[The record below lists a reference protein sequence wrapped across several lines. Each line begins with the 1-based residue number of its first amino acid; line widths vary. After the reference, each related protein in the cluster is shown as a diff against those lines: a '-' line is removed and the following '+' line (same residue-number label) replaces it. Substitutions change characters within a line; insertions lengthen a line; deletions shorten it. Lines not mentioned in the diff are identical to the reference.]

1 MPPVMVKWLI
11 LKAVFENHSKILCPL
26 LPISLIDDRVICN
39 ACAGGCKV
47 NIEPELRAMITVYEA
62 LQGLDSDAKVR
73 VIDWVLR
80 KFQLRHSSGFL
91 PVDEQEAGGV
101 GAQKK
106 DIKDFDSV
114 ADVFALANPKNT
126 ADKAIVVA
134 AYLQVS
140 KGGIDVSG
148 REINKELTQMGHG
161 VQNITRAV
169 EPLIRKKPQLLI
181 QTRKEGKTKQAQKK
195 YRVTNEG
202 FAFVKNLVNRV
213 EQGVNS

>member
-1 MPPVMVKWLI
+1 MGLGGRRFPSHSMIPHELLI
-11 LKAVFENHSKILCPL
+11 M
-26 LPISLIDDRVICN
+26 SLIGDRVNCN
-39 ACAGGCKV
+39 ACEGGCKV

-62 LQGLDSDAKVR
+62 LQGLDNDAKVR
-73 VIDWVLR
+73 VIDWVLS
-80 KFQLRHSSGFL
+80 KFELRTSKGFL
-91 PVDEQEAGGV
+91 PVDEQDAGGPV
-101 GAQKK
+101 AAGKK
-106 DIKDFDSV
+106 GLMDFASA
-114 ADVFALANPKNT
+114 ADLFAVANPKNT

-134 AYLQVS
+134 AYLQIS
-140 KGGIDVSG
+140 KGGADISG

-202 FAFVKNLVNRV
+202 FALVKSLVSSRV
-213 EQGVNS
+213 EKGQ

>member
-1 MPPVMVKWLI
+1 MNM
-11 LKAVFENHSKILCPL
+11 
-26 LPISLIDDRVICN
+26 
-39 ACAGGCKV
+39 
-47 NIEPELRAMITVYEA
+47 EPELRAMITVYEA
-62 LQGLDSDAKVR
+62 LQGLDNDAKVR
-73 VIDWVLR
+73 VIGWVLS
-80 KFQLRHSSGFL
+80 KFQLKTSEGFL
-91 PVDEQEAGGV
+91 PVDGQDSGGPP

-106 DIKDFDSV
+106 GLVDFGSV
-114 ADVFALANPKNT
+114 ADIFAVANPKNT

-134 AYLQVS
+134 AYLQIS
-140 KGGIDVSG
+140 KGGADISG

-202 FAFVKNLVNRV
+202 FAFVKSLVNRV
-213 EQGVNS
+213 ERGQ